1 MRWGVETSFL
11 YLKYNIAMN
20 YFHSISR
27 DSISQEIFAKLVLYN
42 FISLIVSCSELLGTN
57 SLYPVQISFS
67 DAVYKCRAYLLSV
80 IPGKKLLELLLRDL
94 TPIRSGRSYERN
106 IRSQCLKSLQN
117 RT

>member
-1 MRWGVETSFL
+1 
-11 YLKYNIAMN
+11 MN

-42 FISLIVSCSELLGTN
+42 FISLIVSCTEIPGSN
-57 SLYPVQISFS
+57 SHYPLQISFS

-80 IPGKKLLELLLRDL
+80 ISGKKILELLVRDL
-94 TPIRSGRSYERN
+94 TPIRLGRSYERN
-106 IRSQCLKSLQN
+106 IRSQSLKSLQN